1 MRRANTECALLAGWL
16 LASALVAG
24 SLLASPCAAQSYDG
38 VWRAGVTTM
47 DVAVESWGG
56 DCGPRP
62 VTSRSEGGGNVQI
75 TQEPPH
81 LVIHGKDS
89 QIRTDRCW
97 SRNPAIKRRSS
108 SYLDGVW
115 LTQCR
120 TDPDDPRAEQGTYS
134 LKSVSPDQ
142 LLYKDVSKYNW
153 KLNTSACIATITTTQ
168 MLNRAGSGAATG
180 QKAPPPPPL
189 KAPPP
194 PPQPPP
200 EPEEEEEE
208 EEEAPSASA
217 CTPGAPSRLVLRPQR
232 ASVQVGG
239 RLCLRAKLT
248 DASGCRIPEPAI
260 EWSLQHSHALRG
272 SLEGGCFRAGDSAA
286 EAEGEF
292 TVVASVGALSA
303 RSVLD
308 VQSVDLSALIARRL
322 ETGAVSGFDEAPA
335 EATTTTAAK
344 VATRRVDERSGG
356 GGNLLLGIGGL
367 AALGLLVLIGL
378 RLRARKQPTLSP
390 DSDSGSESKRPART
404 GPAPARAPAPA
415 AGGTAAGRPASAA
428 TVVGAPGQA
437 APAPAAAPTAA
448 NDGQQWICPSC
459 RRGWPATQGKCP
471 NDGTAL
477 LPYAEFVKQRDQ
489 AQHQRLERS
498 CPKCGKQYPA
508 GVGFCSEDGTR
519 LG

>member
-1 MRRANTECALLAGWL
+1 MWRANTACALVAGGL
-16 LASALVAG
+16 LASAV
-24 SLLASPCAAQSYDG
+24 PCAAQSYDG

-134 LKSVSPDQ
+134 LKAVSPDQ

-153 KLNTSACIATITTTQ
+153 KLNASACIATITTTQ
-168 MLNRAGSGAATG
+168 LLNRAVAGAAN
-180 QKAPPPPPL
+180 QKLVAPPPKAPPPPPL
-189 KAPPP
+189 PAA
-194 PPQPPP
+194 P

-208 EEEAPSASA
+208 EAAGASA
-217 CTPGAPSRLVLRPQR
+217 CTPGSPAKLVLRPQR
-232 ASVQVGG
+232 TGLPLGG
-239 RLCLRAKLT
+239 RLCLRPKLT
-248 DASGCRIPEPAI
+248 DAKGCRIPNPVL
-260 EWSLQHSHALRG
+260 EWSLQHSKALRG
-272 SLEGGCFRAGDSAA
+272 TLEGGCFRAGDSAA

-292 TVVASVGALSA
+292 TVVASAGALSA
-303 RSVLD
+303 RSVID
-308 VQSVDLSALIARRL
+308 VHSVDLSALIARRL

-335 EATTTTAAK
+335 EASTASAAK
-344 VATRRVDERSGG
+344 VATRRVDEHKGQGG
-356 GGNLLLGIGGL
+356 SLLLIIGGL
-367 AALGLLVLIGL
+367 VAAGLVVLIVL
-378 RLRARKQPTLSP
+378 RLRGRSAPALPPEPEP
-390 DSDSGSESKRPART
+390 DPDADERPSRPS
-404 GPAPARAPAPA
+404 PAPARQGPAATVIAAPAQVPAASPAPAPG
-415 AGGTAAGRPASAA
+415 AGAGE
-428 TVVGAPGQA
+428 
-437 APAPAAAPTAA
+437 
-448 NDGQQWICPSC
+448 QWICPKC
-459 RRGWPATQGKCP
+459 RRGWPQAQRTCP
-471 NDGTAL
+471 TDGTPL
-477 LPYAEFVKQRDQ
+477 VPYAEFAKQRAP
-489 AQHQRLERS
+489 AQQSQDRR
-498 CPKCGKQYPA
+498 CPKCGKGYPA
-508 GVGFCSEDGTR
+508 NVGFCSEDGTR